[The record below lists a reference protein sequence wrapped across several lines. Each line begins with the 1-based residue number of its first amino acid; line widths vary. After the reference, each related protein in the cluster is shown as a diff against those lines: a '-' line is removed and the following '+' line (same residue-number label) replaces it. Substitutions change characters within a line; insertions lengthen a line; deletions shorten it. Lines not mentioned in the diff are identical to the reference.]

1 MKRRDCRKARMDSR
15 RAEKIILSREERMVL
30 GTKVVEVK
38 VEREMVRLLI
48 HVKRRGNNFL

>member
-1 MKRRDCRKARMDSR
+1 MKRRDCRKARMDSG